1 MIIDKQVKTTP
12 WGVDIDFKNVN
23 SIKNNI
29 WLSIENSDI
38 FSVKKLSQGNIDLIV
53 SIASESLKW
62 LVENNRA
69 KKVSVIPTK
78 MSVSMLRL
86 NIYVENTQNN
96 LQYEYFYNI

>member
-1 MIIDKQVKTTP
+1 MIIDKQVKTTN

-69 KKVSVIPTK
+69 KRVSVVPTK
-78 MSVSMLRL
+78 ISVSSLRL
-86 NIYVENTQNN
+86 NIFVETTQNN

>member
-1 MIIDKQVKTTP
+1 MIIDKQVKSTP
-12 WGVDIDFKNVN
+12 WGVDIDFKNTN

-69 KKVSVIPTK
+69 KKISVIPTK
-78 MSVSMLRL
+78 MSVSSLRL
-86 NIYVENTQNN
+86 NIFVETMQNN

>member
-1 MIIDKQVKTTP
+1 MIVDKQVKTAP
-12 WGVDIDFKNVN
+12 WGVDIEFKNVN

-62 LVENNRA
+62 LVETARA
-69 KKVSVIPTK
+69 KRVSVIPTK

-86 NIYVENTQNN
+86 NIFVETTPNN
-96 LQYEYFYNI
+96 LQYEYFFYI